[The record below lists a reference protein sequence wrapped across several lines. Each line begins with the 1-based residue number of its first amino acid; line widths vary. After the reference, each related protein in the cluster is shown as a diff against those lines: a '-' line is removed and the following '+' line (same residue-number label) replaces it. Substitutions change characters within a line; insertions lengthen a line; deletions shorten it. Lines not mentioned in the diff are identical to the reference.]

1 MGRLRIVPLILG
13 ILLLSVFLAA
23 AFAPDLFTSY
33 GRKDS
38 FGAWEKPSGAHPLGT
53 NDLGYD
59 IFTELVY
66 GTRDTLVIGLVS
78 SALTMLL
85 GTLIGIAAAREGFFG
100 GLFSGIINVF
110 VLLPRLV
117 TLIVLAAF
125 VGSGRIELI
134 LLIAAFSWVGTAR
147 AVQAEVR
154 HLEAQP
160 FIEACRVYG
169 FSKQHIAFRHILPNL
184 SDILLSRF
192 LIGVNGCIMM
202 ESTLSFLGFGDLYHP
217 TWGTMINFAYRRG
230 AFLRQA
236 YPYLLMPGVCVMLLS
251 LAFYLISLYITSNR
265 ETVRE

>member
-1 MGRLRIVPLILG
+1 MGRFRSVPLVLG
-13 ILLLSVFLAA
+13 ILLLSVFLLM
-23 AFAPDLFTSY
+23 AFLPTLFTPF
-33 GRKDS
+33 GQKDS
-38 FGAWEKPSGAHPLGT
+38 FGAWERPSGEHPLGT

-59 IFTELVY
+59 IYTELVY
-66 GTRDTLVIGLVS
+66 GTRDTLVIGLAS
-78 SALTMLL
+78 SALTMAI

-100 GLFSGIINVF
+100 GFSNGIINVF

-125 VGSGRIELI
+125 VGSGRIQLI

-147 AVQAEVR
+147 AVRAEVQ
-154 HLEAQP
+154 HLLEQP

-169 FSKQHIAFRHILPNL
+169 FSGGHIAIRHILPNL
-184 SDILLSRF
+184 WEILLSRF

-236 YPYLLMPGVCVMLLS
+236 YPYLLTPGVCIMLLS
-251 LAFYLISLYITSNR
+251 LAFYLISLYVTSERNR
-265 ETVRE
+265 VQK

>member
-1 MGRLRIVPLILG
+1 MGRFRSLPLILG
-13 ILLLSVFLAA
+13 ILLLVVFLAA
-23 AFAPDLFTSY
+23 SFLPSLFTSY

-38 FGAWEKPSGAHPLGT
+38 FEAWEKPSGEHLLGT

-66 GTRDTLVIGLVS
+66 GTRDTLVIGLLS
-78 SALTMLL
+78 SALTMAL
-85 GTLIGIAAAREGFFG
+85 GTLIGIGAAREGFFG
-100 GLFSGIINVF
+100 GLLNSVINVF

-125 VGSGRIELI
+125 VGSGRLQLI

-147 AVQAEVR
+147 AVRAEVQ
-154 HLEAQP
+154 HLSAQP
-160 FIEACRVYG
+160 FVETCRVYG
-169 FSKQHIAFRHILPNL
+169 FSGWHIAFRHILPNL
-184 SDILLSRF
+184 RDILLSRF

-236 YPYLLMPGVCVMLLS
+236 YPYLLTPGVCVMLLS
-251 LAFYLISLYITSNR
+251 LAFYLISLYVTSQQNL
-265 ETVRE
+265 VRE

>member
-1 MGRLRIVPLILG
+1 MGRFRFVPLVLG
-13 ILLLSVFLAA
+13 ILLLLAFLSA
-23 AFAPDLFTSY
+23 AFAPSLFTSY

-38 FGAWEKPSGAHPLGT
+38 FEAWEKPSGEHPLGT
-53 NDLGYD
+53 TDLGYD

-66 GTRDTLVIGLVS
+66 GTRDTLVIGLFS
-78 SALTMLL
+78 SALTMAV
-85 GTLIGIAAAREGFFG
+85 GTLIGLAAAGKGFFG
-100 GLFSGIINVF
+100 GFSNGVINVF

-125 VGSGRIELI
+125 VGSGRIQLI

-147 AVQAEVR
+147 AVRAEVQ
-154 HLEAQP
+154 HLLEQP

-169 FSKQHIAFRHILPNL
+169 FSGPHIAFRHILPNL
-184 SDILLSRF
+184 WEILLSRF

-251 LAFYLISLYITSNR
+251 LAFYLISLYITSER
-265 ETVRE
+265 DRVQR

>member
-1 MGRLRIVPLILG
+1 MDRLRAVPLILG
-13 ILLLSVFLAA
+13 ILLLAVFLMA
-23 AFAPDLFTSY
+23 AFMPSLFTPY

-38 FGAWEKPSGAHPLGT
+38 FEAWKKPSGEHPLGT

-59 IFTELVY
+59 IYTELVY

-100 GLFSGIINVF
+100 GFFSGIINVF
-110 VLLPRLV
+110 VLLPRLI

-125 VGSGRIELI
+125 VGSGRVQLI

-147 AVQAEVR
+147 AVRAEVQ
-154 HLEAQP
+154 HLSAQP

-169 FSKQHIAFRHILPNL
+169 FKKRHIALYHILPNL
-184 SDILLSRF
+184 CDILLSRF

-236 YPYLLMPGVCVMLLS
+236 YPYLLTPGVCAMLLS
-251 LAFYLISLYITSNR
+251 LAFYLISLYVTSNR
-265 ETVRE
+265 ERVRA